1 MSSSQEKPSLDDT
14 QLDRLLSHGELSPQ
28 EVDAGW
34 ETLATKMAP
43 EKATSWLQR
52 LLQVRVLTPVLITAC
67 LLLALLVTL
76 KLQPKDDAFT
86 VRGEGGFH
94 AVARC
99 LPSCVRGAK
108 LAFELG
114 DAPEGHLLAWVSQ
127 GADTLWLFPDATGF
141 APLVAA
147 SREAQLIPQA
157 ITIPDDWR
165 GTVDI
170 TLVIGGSPQREARDA
185 PRARTTLRL
194 SVLEA
199 TP

>member
-1 MSSSQEKPSLDDT
+1 MSSLPQKPSLNDA

-34 ETLATKMAP
+34 ETLAAKMAP
-43 EKATSWLQR
+43 EKATSWMQR
-52 LLQVRVLTPVLITAC
+52 LLQVRVLTPVMITAC
-67 LLLALLVTL
+67 LLLALFVTL

-99 LPSCVRGAK
+99 LPSCVPGAK

-114 DAPEGHLLAWVSQ
+114 DAPQGYLLAWVSQ
-127 GADTLWLFPDATGF
+127 GADTLWIFPDAAGF
-141 APLVAA
+141 SPLLAA

-157 ITIPDDWR
+157 ITIPDDWH
-165 GTVDI
+165 GAIDI
-170 TLVIGGSPQREARDA
+170 TLVIGGSPEREARDA
-185 PRARTTLRL
+185 PRARTTLRV
-194 SVLEA
+194 SVLDA